1 MSKTSTDKSTTF
13 LDEIKKRED
22 KIKNFSELL
31 DDLTSTE
38 DKKKLLWKEI
48 YENAVSDRERA
59 SILYTEAYKSM
70 GHSTQD
76 HAAIG
81 SIMSKYL
88 ERMCKSNDQIL
99 TLATLIAKA
108 EEQERN
114 VDPDDLFGKILE

>member
-1 MSKTSTDKSTTF
+1 MSKDVTKKTTVF
-13 LDEIKKRED
+13 LDEVKKRED
-22 KIKNFSELL
+22 KIKNFSDLL
-31 DDLTSTE
+31 EDLSSTE
-38 DKKKLLWKEI
+38 DKKKMLWKEI

-59 SILYTEAYKSM
+59 GILYTEAYKSM
-70 GHSTQD
+70 GHSAQD

-108 EEQERN
+108 EEQEKN